1 MMQNYDEMI
10 QEKAQ
15 IVFME
20 MEKRVSA
27 EDMVR
32 IRAAYELA
40 CEAHAEQKRKSGE
53 PYIIH
58 PIVVANIVAIELKLG
73 ANPVI
78 AAFLHDVVED
88 TAYTMDDIRQRF
100 GDDVAF
106 LVSVVTKKSTG
117 NYEIS
122 KQVDNYKQMLNSI
135 HYDIRALLVKLAD
148 RLHNMRTLSS
158 MRPDKQMKI
167 AGETDFFYAP
177 LANRLGLYN
186 VKIELENLSFRYRCP
201 HEYELI
207 AGLIQKDKEGHQERL
222 TVFTEKIRE
231 VLKQN
236 GMDAQIN
243 IVHRAPYSI
252 WRKMRKSGDDFSHIP
267 FRHVVEVVFTCTDEE
282 QEKDLALR
290 IYSRLT
296 NVFNEK
302 PCGIINYIDS
312 PKENGYQSFH
322 VQLLSN
328 YGCWEEVHISSERM
342 ARASQLGVVAERS
355 EDNVRRWIDKFRTV
369 LKDLEFHQKEG
380 DFIENVVTTFYN
392 DDILV
397 FTPKGK
403 PVNLPKRAT
412 ALDFAF
418 EIHSHIGEHAH
429 YARINGLL
437 ASIKTELHRGDIVEI
452 VTNPDIH
459 PLQEWTEHVLT
470 YKAKGFLKRYFAK
483 QEKPMFH
490 FCPNCHPIPGEEVI
504 GFKEADGTITVHK
517 RNCPIAIGLASQ
529 KGDSIVSVDYA
540 ENPSMLYPVC
550 IQILAVDRFH
560 LLSDMIDS
568 ITNEL
573 NLSIISLST
582 NTVDCIVNCTITF
595 SVHSFGELQTIIAQI
610 AAIEGV
616 EEVKRIKI

>member
-1 MMQNYDEMI
+1 MMQNYDKMI

-32 IRAAYELA
+32 IRAAFELA
-40 CEAHAEQKRKSGE
+40 REAHAEQKRKSGE

-58 PIVVANIVAIELKLG
+58 PIAVATIVAIELKLG

-117 NYEIS
+117 HYEIS

-148 RLHNMRTLSS
+148 RMHNMRTLSS

-201 HEYELI
+201 HEYEMI
-207 AGLIQKDKEGHQERL
+207 AGLIQKDKDSQQERL
-222 TVFTEKIRE
+222 TAFTEKIRE

-236 GMDAQIN
+236 GIDAQIN
-243 IVHRAPYSI
+243 IVYRAPYSI

-282 QEKDLALR
+282 QEKDMALH

-328 YGCWEEVHISSERM
+328 YGCWEEVHICSERM

-418 EIHSHIGEHAH
+418 EIHSHIGEHAY
-429 YARINGLL
+429 YARINGQL
-437 ASIKTELHRGDIVEI
+437 ASVKTELHRGDIVEI
-452 VTNPDIH
+452 GTNANITPKPD
-459 PLQEWTEHVLT
+459 WMEHVLT

-483 QEKPMFH
+483 QEKSNFH
-490 FCPNCHPIPGEEVI
+490 FCSNCHPIPGEEVI
-504 GFKEADGTITVHK
+504 GFKEEDGTITVHK

-529 KGDSIVSVDYA
+529 KGDSIVSVDYKESPA
-540 ENPSMLYPVC
+540 ALYPVA
-550 IQILAVDRFH
+550 IQILAVDRYH

-568 ITNEL
+568 FTNEL
-573 NLSIISLST
+573 NLSIGSLTT

-595 SVHSFGELQTIIAQI
+595 SVHSFGELQTIISHI
-610 AAIEGV
+610 AAIKGV
-616 EEVKRIKI
+616 EEVKQVR